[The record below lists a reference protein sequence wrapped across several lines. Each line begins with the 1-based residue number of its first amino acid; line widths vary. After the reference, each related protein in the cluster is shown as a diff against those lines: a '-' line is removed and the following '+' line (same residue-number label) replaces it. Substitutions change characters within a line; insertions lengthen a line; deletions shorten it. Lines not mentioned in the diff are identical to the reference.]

1 MQLPA
6 MLLHEMDV
14 QQQQQQ
20 QQQNDDDVHIELLWA
35 QQLLHRDFPGSYSVT
50 AIAVGECGEWRSP
63 DFIVHNHAWNTHLN

>member
-14 QQQQQQ
+14 QQQQHQQ
-20 QQQNDDDVHIELLWA
+20 QSDDDVQIIELLWA

-50 AIAVGECGEWRSP
+50 AFAVGECGEWRSL
-63 DFIVHNHAWNTHLN
+63 DFIVHNHAWNTHLS